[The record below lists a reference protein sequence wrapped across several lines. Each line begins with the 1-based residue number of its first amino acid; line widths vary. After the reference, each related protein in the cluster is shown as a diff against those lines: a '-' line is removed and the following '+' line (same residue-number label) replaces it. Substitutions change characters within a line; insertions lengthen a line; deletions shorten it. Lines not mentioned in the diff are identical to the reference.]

1 MLNHYM
7 SISSSN
13 SHDNLENHFLLS
25 ILVNVI
31 ILSLYIYEI
40 LCTEVL

>member
-7 SISSSN
+7 SISTSN
-13 SHDNLENHFLLS
+13 SQDNLENHFLLS
-25 ILVNVI
+25 ILVNVM